1 MQFRETPKMAIG
13 LLSAYCLSMEIL
25 ELGWTVDRIK
35 MRGELGNVAINL
47 IFNVEE
53 IPAKTLLSS

>member
-1 MQFRETPKMAIG
+1 
-13 LLSAYCLSMEIL
+13 MEIL

>member
-1 MQFRETPKMAIG
+1 MARLEPGIECKYWT
-13 LLSAYCLSMEIL
+13 AECVEIL
-25 ELGWTVDRIK
+25 ELGWTVGRIK